1 MVLTEICCDITLIV
15 VFNGC
20 KGHTWLYNKSK
31 EFKEFLS
38 ISTLALEYI
47 SIITAATFSCFG

>member
-1 MVLTEICCDITLIV
+1 MVLTEICYDITLIV

-20 KGHTWLYNKSK
+20 KGHTWLYNKSQ

-38 ISTLALEYI
+38 ISTFALEYI
-47 SIITAATFSCFG
+47 